1 MKTIGDIIRS
11 INQCTKVFKTIF
23 LTGENNNRIRNPSMI
38 SNYKTKLQTSSV
50 NKKFKK
56 LKAMK
61 IQNTFSGKHLDLKI
75 YINLTIK
82 SIIVCV

>member
-11 INQCTKVFKTIF
+11 TNQCTKVFKTTF

-75 YINLTIK
+75 CINLTIK